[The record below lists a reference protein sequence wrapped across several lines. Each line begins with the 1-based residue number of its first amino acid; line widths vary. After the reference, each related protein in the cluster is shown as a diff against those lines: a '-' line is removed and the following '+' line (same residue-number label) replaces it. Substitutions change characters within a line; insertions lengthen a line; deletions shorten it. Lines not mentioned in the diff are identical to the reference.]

1 MFIFKTIWYIA
12 ILSGI
17 STIASSQISLDSIF
31 ENPGY
36 TYIACPTG
44 TGPFPAVLYNHGGL
58 GTAVGGDLRVTAVAL
73 AENGYFA
80 RAEKRMETISITGYI
95 DEVLARCVP
104 LGD

>member
-80 RAEKRMETISITGYI
+80 MAEKRMETMPMTWHLN
-95 DEVLARCVP
+95 EVVAAFVFFR
-104 LGD
+104 